1 MSATEWHDFL
11 FLVLLSFFISGV
23 LGIYNG
29 WIIVTAWHGACY

>member
-11 FLVLLSFFISGV
+11 FQLFLWTFIAVV